1 MPVTI
6 NASPTNGLV
15 QTADGSGVMS
25 VYWLRCAEHTD
36 MFSQGYVGITKHG
49 REKRRFWEH
58 KTVGQNAHLRNALN
72 KYEVVQE
79 ILLVADESYCKEIE
93 QKLRPEVNIGWN
105 IVAGGGLPPSFKG
118 KKRSADFVAKARL
131 RKDSDETRLKKSIA
145 SIGNKRG
152 VGRKLTDEQKQN
164 VSAWMKGKQNA
175 LGKQNGLKYQYIGTN
190 IKTGETITLVGGK
203 PVLDAGFHMG
213 HVSSC
218 ACGTEK
224 SHRGYTWKKEPI
236 HGEHN

>member
-1 MPVTI
+1 MTTII
-6 NASPTNGLV
+6 NAVASTGLV
-15 QTADGSGVMS
+15 QTSDGSGVMS

-36 MFSQGYVGITKHG
+36 IFKQGYIGITKYG

-79 ILLVADESYCKEIE
+79 ILLIANKDYCKEIE
-93 QKLRPEVNIGWN
+93 QKLRPETNIGWN

-118 KKRSADFVAKARL
+118 KKRSVEFVK
-131 RKDSDETRLKKSIA
+131 RLKQQVQSEETKAKRST
-145 SIGNKRG
+145 SMLGNKNG
-152 VGRKLTDEQKQN
+152 VGHKLTEKHKELLSN
-164 VSAWMKGKQNA
+164 AMKGTKRC
-175 LGKQNGLKYQYIGTN
+175 LGKQNNLKYRYIGTN
-190 IKTGETITLVGGK
+190 IKTGEIITLVGGK
-203 PVLDAGFHMG
+203 PVENAGFHMG

-224 SHRGYTWKKEPI
+224 SHKGYTWTKELI
-236 HGEHN
+236 NGINN